1 MAIFSKKENTDQA
14 TDQATDQVVLD
25 APTETTEPNMIDV
38 VHSELSNKGLIVP
51 RISEKAGRMDS
62 LNKYIFTVYGK
73 LNKIEVRKA
82 VEKMYGVK
90 IDTVNMVQV
99 AGKNRRFGK
108 VLGRRS
114 GFKKAI
120 VTLKKDSKK
129 INIVEPT

>member
-14 TDQATDQVVLD
+14 ADQVTDQVVSD
-25 APTETTEPNMIDV
+25 TPEAQAPAMIDV
-38 VHSELSNKGLIVP
+38 VNSELSNKGLIVP
-51 RISEKAGRMDS
+51 RISEKAGRMDA
-62 LNKYIFTVYGK
+62 LNKYMFTVYGK

-99 AGKNRRFGK
+99 GSKERRFGRVMGK
-108 VLGRRS
+108 RS

-129 INIVEPT
+129 INLVEPS